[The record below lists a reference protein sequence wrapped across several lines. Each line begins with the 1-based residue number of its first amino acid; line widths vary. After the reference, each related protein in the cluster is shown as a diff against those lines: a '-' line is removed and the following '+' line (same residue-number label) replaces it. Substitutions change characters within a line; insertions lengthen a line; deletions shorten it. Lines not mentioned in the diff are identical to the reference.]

1 MGFSNVI
8 PIALIAEKR
17 TVAIRR
23 PNAEL
28 RTGEYLTPVVD
39 RLVGTA
45 KRSRQHDGLVDLRW
59 SQIDFTHATMHVRRV
74 KGGKPSARPLQGDV
88 MRALR
93 RLRKEDLHGEFVF
106 VSERGSP
113 FSTAGFAKMIERL
126 GVEAGFKFKVHP
138 HMLRHSTGYK
148 LANDGEY
155 PVDAGLSRP
164 SEHQAHGAL
173 YRVVADPV

>member
-1 MGFSNVI
+1 
-8 PIALIAEKR
+8 
-17 TVAIRR
+17 
-23 PNAEL
+23 
-28 RTGEYLTPVVD
+28 
-39 RLVGTA
+39 
-45 KRSRQHDGLVDLRW
+45 
-59 SQIDFTHATMHVRRV
+59 
-74 KGGKPSARPLQGDV
+74 

-138 HMLRHSTGYK
+138 HMLWHSTGYK

-155 PVDAGLSRP
+155 SVDPGLSRP